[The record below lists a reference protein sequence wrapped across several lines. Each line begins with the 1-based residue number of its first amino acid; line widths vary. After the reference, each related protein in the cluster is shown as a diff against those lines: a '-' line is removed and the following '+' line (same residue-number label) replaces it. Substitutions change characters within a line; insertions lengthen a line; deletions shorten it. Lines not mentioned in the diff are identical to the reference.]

1 MVTNVRAMYTVM
13 YFVPPTYSL
22 ARFPAS
28 AHWRLAHWTAAE
40 RFASGLFRDAN
51 PSFHDVTLVRA
62 LEPLHNRTA
71 KPLKSD
77 SCCCSFATTL

>member
-1 MVTNVRAMYTVM
+1 VVTNVRAMYTVM

-28 AHWRLAHWTAAE
+28 AHWTAAE

-51 PSFHDVTLVRA
+51 PSFHDVTLVRV
-62 LEPLHNRTA
+62 LEPLHNRNA